1 MIEREK
7 LKAEALK
14 EYEREKANVE
24 AVIQQMINEDMQMM
38 HLTKAK
44 QDQAKRDMIASL
56 IEKKANLDRL
66 WEIDRF
72 ENEMV
77 RRYAELQDKRELDIK
92 E

>member
-66 WEIDRF
+66 
-72 ENEMV
+72 
-77 RRYAELQDKRELDIK
+77 
-92 E
+92 